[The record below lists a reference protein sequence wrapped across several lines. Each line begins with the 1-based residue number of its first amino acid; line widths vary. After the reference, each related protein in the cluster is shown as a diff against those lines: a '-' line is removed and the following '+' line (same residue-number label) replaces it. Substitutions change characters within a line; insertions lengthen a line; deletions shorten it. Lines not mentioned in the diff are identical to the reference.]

1 MKKGRMV
8 GNKGRK
14 REREKMIKRRRK
26 IIRRTKMRKIEMRKI
41 EMRKKERKNEFH
53 FLFIYSE
60 CHLTLSNNIIV
71 HRVVVNSENLAET
84 TFAGPGA
91 GRFPTANSVMNDL
104 IR

>member
-26 IIRRTKMRKIEMRKI
+26 IIRRTKMRKIEMRK
-41 EMRKKERKNEFH
+41 KERKNEFH
-53 FLFIYSE
+53 LLFVYSE
-60 CHLTLSNNIIV
+60 CHLTLSNNIIA